1 MVYFLFILAKA
12 IACALKEVAKLLK
25 FISLFGSEY
34 FPFKPLFRFEKKG
47 NSPDEHIYSAMSR
60 TNVGRYVSIFFIYKR
75 NRDALIISARDMTKK
90 ERQYYAKRKK

>member
-1 MVYFLFILAKA
+1 LRIEQIILIPEIEDKLVWKHNIFLYELEEAF
-12 IACALKEVAKLLK
+12 VN
-25 FISLFGSEY
+25 
-34 FPFKPLFRFEKKG
+34 KPLFRFEKKG